1 MATSCKT
8 VFAPKETKK
17 FVGHFP
23 HGREINRASSASM
36 IEASAN
42 FFSEVKRRNLIVK
55 QLLPIMGVVYELV
68 A

>member
-23 HGREINRASSASM
+23 HGREINRATSM